1 MRPLRV
7 LLHVSL
13 FSLYSLTTVFAVIWR
28 WLFLSLMLAP
38 TELDERFWITTII
51 ATFPILRGFVA
62 FAAPVTPGPLFRWKN
77 GLRKPSPREREQ
89 IDGVL
94 GRVPPAAR
102 LPKQVLVLDGPGTRT
117 MTVGSTVVLERGNF
131 DSWLARALAQE
142 VGLLNAGVTSTHLA
156 LWWCHPQVAN
166 CMAETL
172 VPAEADQ
179 LRRPGLMRRL
189 LATYLTRFSGQNL
202 LGELVIRWAWP
213 PLLKRDV
220 YAADRWAAANDLHY
234 ELADFIHAT
243 RFPVDF
249 ASPWPWLSPTP
260 GAEKR
265 LSKLAR
271 HTSGSNHNV

>member
-1 MRPLRV
+1 
-7 LLHVSL
+7 
-13 FSLYSLTTVFAVIWR
+13 
-28 WLFLSLMLAP
+28 
-38 TELDERFWITTII
+38 
-51 ATFPILRGFVA
+51 
-62 FAAPVTPGPLFRWKN
+62 
-77 GLRKPSPREREQ
+77 
-89 IDGVL
+89 
-94 GRVPPAAR
+94 
-102 LPKQVLVLDGPGTRT
+102 
-117 MTVGSTVVLERGNF
+117 VGSTVVLERGIF
-131 DSWLARALAQE
+131 DSWLAGALAQE

-249 ASPWPWLSPTP
+249 ASPWPRLSPTP
-260 GAEKR
+260 GAERR
-265 LSKLAR
+265 LSKLTR
-271 HTSGSNHNV
+271 HTSGSDPNNVRFQRSWSRGEPTDDTA